1 MSRTRSAITSALG
14 RPRVEWRAMSCR
26 FRLLSE
32 TVSSSYRSRAPMPA
46 RARASA
52 QKPPT
57 PPTPKRATEAWKSR
71 SWGPSPRSM
80 REREN

>member
-1 MSRTRSAITSALG
+1 MADVTVIFINFNTKEMVLRA
-14 RPRVEWRAMSCR
+14 VE
-26 FRLLSE
+26 
-32 TVSSSYRSRAPMPA
+32 